1 MFYPENVFVNAQN
14 RAAELHKHCARKK
27 NKNKNWIRAEKVK
40 NWSLVYHIIT
50 NNRKACHIYAV
61 WM

>member
-27 NKNKNWIRAEKVK
+27 TKTKTESGQKK
-40 NWSLVYHIIT
+40 
-50 NNRKACHIYAV
+50 
-61 WM
+61 